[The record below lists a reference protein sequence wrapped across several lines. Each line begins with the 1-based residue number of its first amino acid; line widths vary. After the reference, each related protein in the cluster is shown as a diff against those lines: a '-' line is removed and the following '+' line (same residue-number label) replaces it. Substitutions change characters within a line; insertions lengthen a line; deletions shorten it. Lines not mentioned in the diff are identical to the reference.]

1 MPVKLCPIW
10 GTYTLLY
17 KICYNVYVQSTVIGM
32 RKKYYIDSENVGDD
46 WISLLDSVAA
56 DDEIIVFY
64 TDKSPHMNYNNLI
77 LLKNSP
83 KEVTFIKCFEG
94 TNALD
99 FQLCTEIGLQ
109 VHDNPDVEFL
119 IVSNDTGYD
128 AAVKYLKQ
136 HKVQIKR
143 IKGADCSSKPIQ
155 KIPVLKN
162 TYNTNPVVTSYKPVV
177 SPLPPINEDEARAK
191 DILYIVGRE
200 NLSELHTALQQIFGA
215 TVGNYYYKSFK
226 TDVTYDL
233 FMEDHKKLSL
243 NEKRALYCKIVFA
256 QSETNLTMPNDFP
269 KFVTETWKQKKNLNS
284 FRASLQAKYGKD
296 MYEKYYSIIKA
307 HIKILDKIK

>member
-1 MPVKLCPIW
+1 
-10 GTYTLLY
+10 
-17 KICYNVYVQSTVIGM
+17 M
-32 RKKYYIDSENVGDD
+32 RKFYYIDSENVGDD
-46 WISLLDSVAA
+46 WISLLASVGV
-56 DDEIIVFY
+56 DDKIFVFY

-109 VHDNPDVEFL
+109 VHDNPDAEFI

-128 AAVKYLKQ
+128 VVVKYLMQ
-136 HKVQIKR
+136 HNVRIKR
-143 IKGADCSSKPIQ
+143 IKGADCSPKPIQ
-155 KIPVLKN
+155 EKAVPAEKAVSVEKIVPAKK
-162 TYNTNPVVTSYKPVV
+162 VVVCTSASVISAKPVI
-177 SPLPPINEDEARAK
+177 SGLPTIDEEEARAK
-191 DILYIVGRE
+191 EILYILGKD

-215 TVGNYYYKSFK
+215 TVGNNYYKSFK
-226 TDVTYDL
+226 TGTAYKSFL
-233 FMEDHKKLSL
+233 EGHKKLSL
-243 NEKRALYCKIVFA
+243 NEKLALYCRIVFA
-256 QSETNLTMPNDFP
+256 QSGKNLDMPSDFP
-269 KFVTETWKQKKNLNS
+269 KFVKDTWKQKKNLNS

-296 MYEKYYSIIKA
+296 IYEKYYSIIKA